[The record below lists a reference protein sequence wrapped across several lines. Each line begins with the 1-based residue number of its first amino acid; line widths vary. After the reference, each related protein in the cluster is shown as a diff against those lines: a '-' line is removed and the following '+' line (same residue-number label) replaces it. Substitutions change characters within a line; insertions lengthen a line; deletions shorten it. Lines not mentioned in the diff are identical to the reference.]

1 MLDKKIMKT
10 ITLTLLPF
18 ILILSSLNAEEE
30 KSYLKTKDEISTKIR
45 KYYAEM
51 SKENIKFAETFFS
64 EDVEVSINDL
74 KVSGKKNYIERL
86 NTIHKKLFKDMKV
99 EELHVHTNYFSPEA
113 LTSDGKTA
121 ADISP
126 DEPLIWT
133 NAWGTITGV
142 GRITNKKIS
151 FRMHMDFRTSKGK
164 VIHMLAYY
172 DPTQMNEE
180 IKALEA
186 SEK

>member
-1 MLDKKIMKT
+1 MKKI
-10 ITLTLLPF
+10 ILTLFSLS
-18 ILILSSLNAEEE
+18 LIHCSLNAEEE
-30 KSYLKTKDEISTKIR
+30 KSYLRTKDEISTKIR
-45 KYYAEM
+45 KYYEEM
-51 SKENIKFAETFFS
+51 SKENIKFAENFFS

-74 KVSGKKNYIERL
+74 NVKGKKNYIARL

-99 EELHVHTNYFSPEA
+99 EKLHVHTNYFSSEA
-113 LTSDGKTA
+113 LTSEGKTVGE
-121 ADISP
+121 ISP
-126 DEPLIWT
+126 DEDVVWT

-142 GRITNKKIS
+142 GRATNKKIS

-164 VIHMLAYY
+164 VIEMLAFY

-186 SEK
+186 SK

>member
-1 MLDKKIMKT
+1 MKKI
-10 ITLTLLPF
+10 ILTLFSLS
-18 ILILSSLNAEEE
+18 LIHCSLNAEEE
-30 KSYLKTKDEISTKIR
+30 KSYLRTKDEISTKIR
-45 KYYAEM
+45 KYYEEM
-51 SKENIKFAETFFS
+51 SKENIKFAENFFS

-74 KVSGKKNYIERL
+74 MVNGKKNYIARL

-99 EELHVHTNYFSPEA
+99 EELHVHTNYFSSEA

-121 ADISP
+121 GEISP
-126 DEPLIWT
+126 DEDLVWT

-142 GRITNKKIS
+142 GRVTNKKIS
-151 FRMHMDFRTSKGK
+151 FKMHMDFRTSKGK
-164 VIHMLAYY
+164 VIQMFAYY

-186 SEK
+186 SK

>member
-1 MLDKKIMKT
+1 MFSLS
-10 ITLTLLPF
+10 
-18 ILILSSLNAEEE
+18 LIHCSLNAEEE
-30 KSYLKTKDEISTKIR
+30 KSYLRTKDEISTKIR
-45 KYYAEM
+45 KYYEEM
-51 SKENIKFAETFFS
+51 SKENIKFAENFFS

-74 KVSGKKNYIERL
+74 MVNGKKNYIARL

-99 EELHVHTNYFSPEA
+99 EELHVHTNYFSSEA

-121 ADISP
+121 GEISP
-126 DEPLIWT
+126 DEDLVWT

-142 GRITNKKIS
+142 GRVTNKKIS

-164 VIHMLAYY
+164 VIQMFAYY

-186 SEK
+186 SK

>member
-1 MLDKKIMKT
+1 MEKI
-10 ITLTLLPF
+10 ILTLLSLS
-18 ILILSSLNAEEE
+18 LIHCSLNAEEE
-30 KSYLKTKDEISTKIR
+30 KSYLRTKDEISTKIR
-45 KYYAEM
+45 KYYEEM
-51 SKENIKFAETFFS
+51 SKENIKFAENFFS

-74 KVSGKKNYIERL
+74 MVNGKKNYIARL

-99 EELHVHTNYFSPEA
+99 EKLHVHTNYFSSEA
-113 LTSDGKTA
+113 LTSEGKTVGE
-121 ADISP
+121 ISP
-126 DEPLIWT
+126 DEDLVWT

-142 GRITNKKIS
+142 GRVTNKKIS

-164 VIHMLAYY
+164 VIQMLAFY

-186 SEK
+186 SK

>member
-1 MLDKKIMKT
+1 MKKI
-10 ITLTLLPF
+10 ILTLFSLS
-18 ILILSSLNAEEE
+18 LIHCSLNAEEE
-30 KSYLKTKDEISTKIR
+30 KSYLRTKDEISTKIR
-45 KYYAEM
+45 KYYEEM
-51 SKENIKFAETFFS
+51 SKENIKFAENFFS

-74 KVSGKKNYIERL
+74 MVNGKKNYIARL

-99 EELHVHTNYFSPEA
+99 EELHVHTNYFSSEA

-121 ADISP
+121 GEISP
-126 DEPLIWT
+126 DEDLVWT

-142 GRITNKKIS
+142 GRVTNKKIS

-164 VIHMLAYY
+164 VIQMFAYY

-186 SEK
+186 SK

>member
-1 MLDKKIMKT
+1 MKKI
-10 ITLTLLPF
+10 ILTLLSLS
-18 ILILSSLNAEEE
+18 LIHCSLNAEEE
-30 KSYLKTKDEISTKIR
+30 KSYLRTKDEISTKIK
-45 KYYAEM
+45 KYYEEM
-51 SKENIKFAETFFS
+51 SKENIKFAENFFS

-74 KVSGKKNYIERL
+74 NVKGKKNYIARL

-99 EELHVHTNYFSPEA
+99 EKLHVHTNYFSSEA
-113 LTSDGKTA
+113 LTSEGKTVGE
-121 ADISP
+121 ISP
-126 DEPLIWT
+126 DEDVVWT

-142 GRITNKKIS
+142 GRATNKKIS

-164 VIHMLAYY
+164 VIQMLAFY

-186 SEK
+186 SK

>member
-1 MLDKKIMKT
+1 MKKI
-10 ITLTLLPF
+10 ILTLFSLS
-18 ILILSSLNAEEE
+18 LIHCSLNAEEE
-30 KSYLKTKDEISTKIR
+30 KSYLRTKDEISTKIR
-45 KYYAEM
+45 KYYEEM
-51 SKENIKFAETFFS
+51 SKENIKFAENFFS

-74 KVSGKKNYIERL
+74 MVNGKKNYIARL

-99 EELHVHTNYFSPEA
+99 EKLHVHTNYFSSEA
-113 LTSDGKTA
+113 LTSDGKTVGE
-121 ADISP
+121 ISP
-126 DEPLIWT
+126 DEDLVWT

-142 GRITNKKIS
+142 GRVTNKKIS

-164 VIHMLAYY
+164 VIQMFAYY

-186 SEK
+186 SK

>member
-1 MLDKKIMKT
+1 MKT
-10 ITLTLLPF
+10 IILSLLSLSF
-18 ILILSSLNAEEE
+18 ILCSLNAEEE
-30 KSYLKTKDEISTKIR
+30 KSYLRTKDEISMKIR
-45 KYYAEM
+45 KYYEEM
-51 SKENIKFAETFFS
+51 SKENIKFAENFYS
-64 EDVEVSINDL
+64 DDVKVAINDL
-74 KVSGKKNYIERL
+74 DVNGKKNYIARL

-113 LTSDGKTA
+113 LASDGKTA
-121 ADISP
+121 GDVSP
-126 DEPLIWT
+126 DEDMIWT

-142 GRITNKKIS
+142 GRVTNKKIS

-164 VIHMLAYY
+164 VIHMLAFY

-186 SEK
+186 SK